1 MVFIGSREPIE
12 THFETLGI
20 SDEIRVATIAFD
32 EMTILDF
39 CVFVVVVLASSV
51 TTQKISWYVTINWR
65 FVRKH
70 PKKTTLA
77 GTHREA
83 QIY

>member
-51 TTQKISWYVTINWR
+51 TTQKIT
-65 FVRKH
+65 
-70 PKKTTLA
+70 
-77 GTHREA
+77 
-83 QIY
+83 

>member
-12 THFETLGI
+12 AHFETLGF

-51 TTQKISWYVTINWR
+51 NTQKIS
-65 FVRKH
+65 
-70 PKKTTLA
+70 
-77 GTHREA
+77 
-83 QIY
+83 